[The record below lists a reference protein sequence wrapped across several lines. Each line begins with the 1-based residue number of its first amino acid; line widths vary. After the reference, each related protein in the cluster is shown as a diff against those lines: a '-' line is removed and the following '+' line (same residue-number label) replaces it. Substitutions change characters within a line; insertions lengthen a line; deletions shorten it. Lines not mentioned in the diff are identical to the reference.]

1 MKLTSPFWFHFF
13 LLFYVSSLGGIYLN
27 KNISLNEKN
36 VLIYD
41 CYKRAK
47 KNVGNIFNNSYRG
60 RTNLFHGKKKDVD
73 QFSNIKSSS
82 NFANLGYWMNPI
94 KYRKSKRNRNN
105 YHYLGSSNHYVG
117 SSDYHLGSSKHY
129 SNFPMGEGE
138 KTCFWN
144 SKKHKY
150 KHALYAENYK
160 INLTDKPIIE
170 DVPRNVKG
178 RINEWIKEF
187 DEDNTLGFF
196 PILLEEM
203 SNEPSPLQ
211 IGFEDYMQ
219 FNGEHVEEIFKSMT
233 REISMNGEEKKKKIF
248 GMCFFN
254 HKTGVLAPLAVY
266 AEIKDVTKV
275 GNNLAVKGLVRGR
288 IIIDE
293 IISQEPCILGKIS
306 PIEDKKG
313 LLDPEESLKILDEVI
328 RIHSQCSTMESQLM
342 EQLDQSFAS
351 MNIKLRND
359 LKESIDAKL
368 EKFQIDPSDIEQRQ
382 AFIQIASFAA
392 FDFHLM
398 IVDRYDALM
407 LQNSEDRLRL
417 VRDKIRQK
425 QKQLAIIK
433 NTPKEKLQE
442 ILEQVQNLKNQNLP
456 MPNYPKP

>member
-1 MKLTSPFWFHFF
+1 MKNHTVFFFFFF
-13 LLFYVSSLGGIYLN
+13 LVHIFYIFHIEGIYIN
-27 KNISLNEKN
+27 KNSLTNDKN
-36 VLIYD
+36 ILICD
-41 CYKRAK
+41 NTINGKSIK
-47 KNVGNIFNNSYRG
+47 IN
-60 RTNLFHGKKKDVD
+60 KKKKTTDILP
-73 QFSNIKSSS
+73 SHMEHRIK
-82 NFANLGYWMNPI
+82 N
-94 KYRKSKRNRNN
+94 KSKTFFIDGGKNM
-105 YHYLGSSNHYVG
+105 HV
-117 SSDYHLGSSKHY
+117 
-129 SNFPMGEGE
+129 F
-138 KTCFWN
+138 
-144 SKKHKY
+144 SKKKRNVHNSNVNDGRNSNV
-150 KHALYAENYK
+150 LYAENYK
-160 INLTDKPIIE
+160 INLTEKPLIE

-178 RINEWIKEF
+178 RLNEWINEF
-187 DEDNTLGFF
+187 DENNTLGFF

-211 IGFEDYMQ
+211 VGFEDYMQ
-219 FNGEHVEEIFKSMT
+219 FNGEHVEEIFKNMT
-233 REISMNGEEKKKKIF
+233 REVVINGEKKKIF

-254 HKTGVLAPLAVY
+254 HKTGVLAPLAIY

-288 IIIDE
+288 VIIDE

-313 LLDPEESLKILDEVI
+313 LVEPEESLKIIDEII
-328 RIHSQCSTMESQLM
+328 RIHTQCSNMESQLM

-368 EKFQIDPSDIEQRQ
+368 EKFQIDPSDVEQRQ
-382 AFIQIASFAA
+382 AFIQMASFAA

-407 LQNSEDRLRL
+407 LQNSEDRLRF

-433 NTPKEKLQE
+433 NTPKDKLHE
-442 ILEQVQNLKNQNLP
+442 ILQQVQNLKNQN
-456 MPNYPKP
+456 MQSPNYPKNAS

>member
-1 MKLTSPFWFHFF
+1 MKSKSVLFFF
-13 LLFYVSSLGGIYLN
+13 LYLFTLFIDGIHISN
-27 KNISLNEKN
+27 KSYINEKN
-36 VLIYD
+36 ILIHENNTL
-41 CYKRAK
+41 K
-47 KNVGNIFNNSYRG
+47 KNRGNIYKNNNRG
-60 RTNLFHGKKKDVD
+60 NYLPNEKRGISRKRSNLLYLGNYPKLKRKKTNF
-73 QFSNIKSSS
+73 
-82 NFANLGYWMNPI
+82 
-94 KYRKSKRNRNN
+94 NRNIN
-105 YHYLGSSNHYVG
+105 I
-117 SSDYHLGSSKHY
+117 
-129 SNFPMGEGE
+129 
-138 KTCFWN
+138 
-144 SKKHKY
+144 
-150 KHALYAENYK
+150 LYAENYQ
-160 INLTDKPIIE
+160 INLTEKPVID

-178 RINEWIKEF
+178 RLNEWINEF
-187 DEDNTLGFF
+187 DENNTLGFF

-219 FNGEHVEEIFKSMT
+219 FNGENVEEIFKSMT
-233 REISMNGEEKKKKIF
+233 REVSINGEKKKIF

-254 HKTGVLAPLAVY
+254 HKTGVLAPLAIY

-313 LLDPEESLKILDEVI
+313 LIDGEESLKVIDEII
-328 RIHSQCSTMESQLM
+328 RIHSQCTTMESQLM

-359 LKESIDAKL
+359 LKESIDSKL

-382 AFIQIASFAA
+382 AFIQIVSFAA

-407 LQNSEDRLRL
+407 LQNSEDRLRF

-456 MPNYPKP
+456 PVNFPKT

>member
-1 MKLTSPFWFHFF
+1 MNQRKTSGS
-13 LLFYVSSLGGIYLN
+13 LFYQNNNEIKKTN
-27 KNISLNEKN
+27 KNRKIGNNNTKN
-36 VLIYD
+36 VL
-41 CYKRAK
+41 
-47 KNVGNIFNNSYRG
+47 N
-60 RTNLFHGKKKDVD
+60 
-73 QFSNIKSSS
+73 
-82 NFANLGYWMNPI
+82 
-94 KYRKSKRNRNN
+94 
-105 YHYLGSSNHYVG
+105 
-117 SSDYHLGSSKHY
+117 
-129 SNFPMGEGE
+129 
-138 KTCFWN
+138 
-144 SKKHKY
+144 
-150 KHALYAENYK
+150 AENYK
-160 INLTDKPIIE
+160 INLTEKPIIE
-170 DVPRNVKG
+170 EVPRNVKG
-178 RINEWIKEF
+178 RLNEWIHEF
-187 DEDNTLGFF
+187 DQNNTLGFF

-219 FNGEHVEEIFKSMT
+219 FNGENVEDIFKNMT
-233 REISMNGEEKKKKIF
+233 KEVKINGESRKIF

-254 HKTGVLAPLAVY
+254 HKTGALAPLGVY

-288 IIIDE
+288 VIIDE
-293 IISQEPCILGKIS
+293 IINQEPCILGKIL

-313 LLDPEESLKILDEVI
+313 LIDTEESLKIVDEII
-328 RIHSQCSTMESQLM
+328 RIHGQCTTMESHLM

-368 EKFQIDPSDIEQRQ
+368 EKFQIDPSNVEQKQ

-407 LQNSEDRLRL
+407 LQNSEDRLRF

-442 ILEQVQNLKNQNLP
+442 ILEQVQNIKNQNIP
-456 MPNYPKP
+456 PPNLPKP

>member
-1 MKLTSPFWFHFF
+1 MKGTSSM
-13 LLFYVSSLGGIYLN
+13 VSSCIFWCLLLKILLKHDGSYAKKTMLISGDMNLSPNEHHNVRTKNDRSAYTRGSYFNIGKLWMKGQKEKRRKYRGGWIYPYNYLN
-27 KNISLNEKN
+27 SNNYFVPDVKGYVRET
-36 VLIYD
+36 
-41 CYKRAK
+41 CK
-47 KNVGNIFNNSYRG
+47 KWKSEG
-60 RTNLFHGKKKDVD
+60 GKKER
-73 QFSNIKSSS
+73 SNI
-82 NFANLGYWMNPI
+82 
-94 KYRKSKRNRNN
+94 
-105 YHYLGSSNHYVG
+105 
-117 SSDYHLGSSKHY
+117 
-129 SNFPMGEGE
+129 
-138 KTCFWN
+138 
-144 SKKHKY
+144 
-150 KHALYAENYK
+150 LYAENYK

-178 RINEWIKEF
+178 RINEWITEF
-187 DEDNTLGFF
+187 DENNKLGFF

-211 IGFEDYMQ
+211 VGFEDYMQ
-219 FNGEHVEEIFKSMT
+219 FNGENVENIFKSMT
-233 REISMNGEEKKKKIF
+233 REININGEKRKIF

-275 GNNLAVKGLVRGR
+275 GNNLAVKGIVRGR
-288 IIIDE
+288 VIIDE
-293 IISQEPCILGKIS
+293 IINQEPCILGKIS

-313 LLDPEESLKILDEVI
+313 LSDAEDSLKMVDEII

-368 EKFQIDPSDIEQRQ
+368 EKFQVDPSDPEQRQ
-382 AFIQIASFAA
+382 AFIQIVAFAA

-407 LQNSEDRLRL
+407 LQNSEDRLRF

-425 QKQLAIIK
+425 QKQLSIIK

-442 ILEQVQNLKNQNLP
+442 ILEQVQTLKNQN
-456 MPNYPKP
+456 MPASNYPTPPR

>member
-1 MKLTSPFWFHFF
+1 MKNRILFF
-13 LLFYVSSLGGIYLN
+13 LYLFTFIIEGIHISN
-27 KNISLNEKN
+27 KLIINEKN
-36 VLIYD
+36 TLIYENSIP
-41 CYKRAK
+41 K
-47 KNVGNIFNNSYRG
+47 KNRVNIFKNNNRG
-60 RTNLFHGKKKDVD
+60 NYIYNEKNGISIKRSNLLYIGYNPKLKKNKQANFHK
-73 QFSNIKSSS
+73 NINK
-82 NFANLGYWMNPI
+82 
-94 KYRKSKRNRNN
+94 
-105 YHYLGSSNHYVG
+105 
-117 SSDYHLGSSKHY
+117 
-129 SNFPMGEGE
+129 
-138 KTCFWN
+138 
-144 SKKHKY
+144 
-150 KHALYAENYK
+150 LYAENYK
-160 INLTDKPIIE
+160 INLTDKPVID

-178 RINEWIKEF
+178 RLNEWINEF
-187 DEDNTLGFF
+187 DENNTLGFF

-219 FNGEHVEEIFKSMT
+219 FNGENVEEIFKSMT
-233 REISMNGEEKKKKIF
+233 REVSINGEKKKIF

-254 HKTGVLAPLAVY
+254 HKTGVLAPLAIY

-313 LLDPEESLKILDEVI
+313 LMDGEDSLKIVDEVI
-328 RIHSQCSTMESQLM
+328 RIHSQCTLMESQLM

-359 LKESIDAKL
+359 LKESVDAKL

-382 AFIQIASFAA
+382 AFIQIVSFAA

-407 LQNSEDRLRL
+407 LQNSEDRLRF

-442 ILEQVQNLKNQNLP
+442 ILEQVQNLRNQN
-456 MPNYPKP
+456 MPPVNFPKT

>member
-1 MKLTSPFWFHFF
+1 MKYEILFILCNLFLYFQKGWGMYLNNNSFLNKKKIVSLFDYGNSIKKNEENNLIQKRYILGLINSYKGIDGNSKNEKKMSKKKNRLFF
-13 LLFYVSSLGGIYLN
+13 LQNNIDSVNRGKTNGSLFYQNNKEIKKMN
-27 KNISLNEKN
+27 KNRKIGNNNNNKN
-36 VLIYD
+36 V
-41 CYKRAK
+41 
-47 KNVGNIFNNSYRG
+47 
-60 RTNLFHGKKKDVD
+60 
-73 QFSNIKSSS
+73 
-82 NFANLGYWMNPI
+82 
-94 KYRKSKRNRNN
+94 
-105 YHYLGSSNHYVG
+105 
-117 SSDYHLGSSKHY
+117 
-129 SNFPMGEGE
+129 
-138 KTCFWN
+138 
-144 SKKHKY
+144 
-150 KHALYAENYK
+150 LYAENYK
-160 INLTDKPIIE
+160 INLTEKPIIE
-170 DVPRNVKG
+170 QVPRNVKG
-178 RINEWIKEF
+178 RINEWIPEF
-187 DEDNTLGFF
+187 EENNTLGFF

-219 FNGEHVEEIFKSMT
+219 FNGENVEEIFKNMT
-233 REISMNGEEKKKKIF
+233 REVKINNEPKKIF

-254 HKTGVLAPLAVY
+254 HKTGALAPLAVY

-288 IIIDE
+288 VIIDE
-293 IISQEPCILGKIS
+293 IINQEPCILGKIL

-313 LLDPEESLKILDEVI
+313 LVDTEESLKIVDEII
-328 RIHSQCSTMESQLM
+328 RIHGQCTTMESHLM

-368 EKFQIDPSDIEQRQ
+368 EKFQIDPSDVEQKQ

-442 ILEQVQNLKNQNLP
+442 ILEQVQNIKNQNIP
-456 MPNYPKP
+456 PPNFPKP

>member
-1 MKLTSPFWFHFF
+1 MNIVLPNFIYYVFFNLLYNMKYATVFILCNLCFYFQKAWGMF
-13 LLFYVSSLGGIYLN
+13 LNNNSFLN
-27 KNISLNEKN
+27 KKKAVSLCDYGNS
-36 VLIYD
+36 V
-41 CYKRAK
+41 K
-47 KNVGNIFNNSYRG
+47 KNAEHNLNRKRYMLGLIHSY
-60 RTNLFHGKKKDVD
+60 
-73 QFSNIKSSS
+73 
-82 NFANLGYWMNPI
+82 
-94 KYRKSKRNRNN
+94 
-105 YHYLGSSNHYVG
+105 NHIDG
-117 SSDYHLGSSKHY
+117 
-129 SNFPMGEGE
+129 
-138 KTCFWN
+138 N
-144 SKKHKY
+144 SKKEIKSAKKKNRLFFLPNSVSSTNRRETNGSLFY
-150 KHALYAENYK
+150 QNDKEIKNMNKNRKIGNSNSKNVLYAENYK
-160 INLTDKPIIE
+160 INLTEKPIIE
-170 DVPRNVKG
+170 EVPRNVKG
-178 RINEWIKEF
+178 RLNEWIPEF
-187 DEDNTLGFF
+187 DENNTLGFF

-219 FNGEHVEEIFKSMT
+219 FNGENVEEIFKNMT
-233 REISMNGEEKKKKIF
+233 REVNINGEPKKIF

-254 HKTGVLAPLAVY
+254 HKTGALAPLAVY
-266 AEIKDVTKV
+266 AEVKDVTKV

-288 IIIDE
+288 VIIDE
-293 IISQEPCILGKIS
+293 IINQEPCILGKIS

-313 LLDPEESLKILDEVI
+313 LMDTEESLKIVDEII
-328 RIHSQCSTMESQLM
+328 RIHGQCTTMESHLM

-368 EKFQIDPSDIEQRQ
+368 EKFQIDPSDMEQKQ

-407 LQNSEDRLRL
+407 LQNTEDRLRL

-442 ILEQVQNLKNQNLP
+442 ILEQVQNIKNQNIP
-456 MPNYPKP
+456 PPNLPKP

>member
-1 MKLTSPFWFHFF
+1 MKKVSLLISCIIYLVILSYYVPPVGGTSIHVKRKP
-13 LLFYVSSLGGIYLN
+13 LLNEGILLINDFPNRGRKHIQSMLRNNKRGGKVLYDEKKEIYSFQYMSKKKRKKKRKMKGIYYIRN
-27 KNISLNEKN
+27 SNFYIGRKKGDVSF
-36 VLIYD
+36 YD
-41 CYKRAK
+41 
-47 KNVGNIFNNSYRG
+47 
-60 RTNLFHGKKKDVD
+60 KKD
-73 QFSNIKSSS
+73 N
-82 NFANLGYWMNPI
+82 
-94 KYRKSKRNRNN
+94 
-105 YHYLGSSNHYVG
+105 
-117 SSDYHLGSSKHY
+117 
-129 SNFPMGEGE
+129 
-138 KTCFWN
+138 
-144 SKKHKY
+144 
-150 KHALYAENYK
+150 ALYAEEYK
-160 INLTDKPIIE
+160 ISLTDKPIIE
-170 DVPRNVKG
+170 EVPRNVKG
-178 RINEWIKEF
+178 RINEWIAEF
-187 DEDNTLGFF
+187 DENNTLGFF

-219 FNGEHVEEIFKSMT
+219 FNGEYVEDIFKNMT
-233 REISMNGEEKKKKIF
+233 RDIMLNGEKKKIF

-275 GNNLAVKGLVRGR
+275 GSNLAVKGLIRGR

-313 LLDPEESLKILDEVI
+313 LIDPEESLKIVDEII
-328 RIHSQCSTMESQLM
+328 RIHSQCTNMESQLM

-442 ILEQVQNLKNQNLP
+442 ILEQVHNLKNQNAS
-456 MPNYPKP
+456 MPNFPKT

>member
-1 MKLTSPFWFHFF
+1 MKGAC
-13 LLFYVSSLGGIYLN
+13 LLFRLCICWLLLLKVLLSLVGTDAKRNTLPSERHRSILANESYIVGNNRGGGIPPLSGHREARRKNWGSRAHSYGYLSRRG
-27 KNISLNEKN
+27 ISKPCRNGSPRAGRKEEEQQKKEKN
-36 VLIYD
+36 
-41 CYKRAK
+41 
-47 KNVGNIFNNSYRG
+47 
-60 RTNLFHGKKKDVD
+60 T
-73 QFSNIKSSS
+73 
-82 NFANLGYWMNPI
+82 
-94 KYRKSKRNRNN
+94 
-105 YHYLGSSNHYVG
+105 
-117 SSDYHLGSSKHY
+117 
-129 SNFPMGEGE
+129 
-138 KTCFWN
+138 
-144 SKKHKY
+144 
-150 KHALYAENYK
+150 LYAENYK

-170 DVPRNVKG
+170 EVPRNVKG
-178 RINEWIKEF
+178 RINEWIPEF
-187 DEDNTLGFF
+187 DEDNKLGFF

-211 IGFEDYMQ
+211 VGFEDYMQ
-219 FNGEHVEEIFKSMT
+219 FNGENVEDIFKNMT
-233 REISMNGEEKKKKIF
+233 REVTLNGSKKKIF

-275 GNNLAVKGLVRGR
+275 GKNLAVKGVVRGR
-288 IIIDE
+288 IIIDD
-293 IISQEPCILGKIS
+293 IVSQEPCILGKIS

-313 LLDPEESLKILDEVI
+313 LSDAEESLKMVDEII
-328 RIHSQCSTMESQLM
+328 RIHSQCTTMESQLM

-368 EKFQIDPSDIEQRQ
+368 EKFQVDPSDPEQRQ
-382 AFIQIASFAA
+382 AFVQIASFAA

-407 LQNSEDRLRL
+407 LQNSEDRLRF

-442 ILEQVQNLKNQNLP
+442 ILEQVQTLKNQGAAGALGAP
-456 MPNYPKP
+456 GTNYPSPPG

>member
-1 MKLTSPFWFHFF
+1 MEHRIKNKSKTFF
-13 LLFYVSSLGGIYLN
+13 IDGG
-27 KNISLNEKN
+27 KNMHVFS
-36 VLIYD
+36 
-41 CYKRAK
+41 
-47 KNVGNIFNNSYRG
+47 
-60 RTNLFHGKKKDVD
+60 KKKRNVHN
-73 QFSNIKSSS
+73 SNVNDGRNS
-82 NFANLGYWMNPI
+82 N
-94 KYRKSKRNRNN
+94 
-105 YHYLGSSNHYVG
+105 V
-117 SSDYHLGSSKHY
+117 
-129 SNFPMGEGE
+129 
-138 KTCFWN
+138 
-144 SKKHKY
+144 
-150 KHALYAENYK
+150 LYAENYK
-160 INLTDKPIIE
+160 INLTEKPLIE

-178 RINEWIKEF
+178 RLNEWINEF
-187 DEDNTLGFF
+187 DENNTLGFF

-211 IGFEDYMQ
+211 VGFEDYMQ
-219 FNGEHVEEIFKSMT
+219 FNGEHVEEIFKNMT
-233 REISMNGEEKKKKIF
+233 REVVINGEKKKIF

-254 HKTGVLAPLAVY
+254 HKTGVLAPLAIY

-288 IIIDE
+288 VIIDE

-313 LLDPEESLKILDEVI
+313 LVEPEESLKIIDEII
-328 RIHSQCSTMESQLM
+328 RIHTQCSNMESQLM

-368 EKFQIDPSDIEQRQ
+368 EKFQIDPSDVEQRQ
-382 AFIQIASFAA
+382 AFIQMASFAA

-407 LQNSEDRLRL
+407 LQNSEDRLRF

-433 NTPKEKLQE
+433 NTPKDKLHE
-442 ILEQVQNLKNQNLP
+442 ILQQVQNLKNQN
-456 MPNYPKP
+456 MQSPNYPKNAS

>member
-1 MKLTSPFWFHFF
+1 MYLNNNSFLNKKKIVSLFDYGNSIKKNEDNNLIQKRYILGLINSYKGIDGNSKNEKKLSKKKNRLFF
-13 LLFYVSSLGGIYLN
+13 LQNNIDSVNRGKTNGSLFYQNNKEIKKMN
-27 KNISLNEKN
+27 KNRKIGNNNNNKN
-36 VLIYD
+36 V
-41 CYKRAK
+41 
-47 KNVGNIFNNSYRG
+47 
-60 RTNLFHGKKKDVD
+60 
-73 QFSNIKSSS
+73 
-82 NFANLGYWMNPI
+82 
-94 KYRKSKRNRNN
+94 
-105 YHYLGSSNHYVG
+105 
-117 SSDYHLGSSKHY
+117 
-129 SNFPMGEGE
+129 
-138 KTCFWN
+138 
-144 SKKHKY
+144 
-150 KHALYAENYK
+150 LYAENYK
-160 INLTDKPIIE
+160 INLTEKPIIE
-170 DVPRNVKG
+170 QVPRNVKG
-178 RINEWIKEF
+178 RINEWIPEF
-187 DEDNTLGFF
+187 EENNTLGFF

-219 FNGEHVEEIFKSMT
+219 FNGENVEEIFKNMT
-233 REISMNGEEKKKKIF
+233 REVKINNEPKKIF

-254 HKTGVLAPLAVY
+254 HKTGALAPLAVY

-288 IIIDE
+288 VIIDE
-293 IISQEPCILGKIS
+293 IINQEPCILGKIL

-313 LLDPEESLKILDEVI
+313 LVDTEESLKIVDEII
-328 RIHSQCSTMESQLM
+328 RIHGQCTTMESHLM

-368 EKFQIDPSDIEQRQ
+368 EKFQIDPSDVEQKQ

-442 ILEQVQNLKNQNLP
+442 ILEQ
-456 MPNYPKP
+456 

>member
-1 MKLTSPFWFHFF
+1 MKNHTVFFFFFF
-13 LLFYVSSLGGIYLN
+13 LVHIFYIFHIEGIYIN
-27 KNISLNEKN
+27 KNSLTNDKN
-36 VLIYD
+36 ILICD
-41 CYKRAK
+41 NTINGKSIK
-47 KNVGNIFNNSYRG
+47 IN
-60 RTNLFHGKKKDVD
+60 KKKKTTDILP
-73 QFSNIKSSS
+73 SHMEHRIK
-82 NFANLGYWMNPI
+82 N
-94 KYRKSKRNRNN
+94 KSKTFFIDGGKNLNM
-105 YHYLGSSNHYVG
+105 
-117 SSDYHLGSSKHY
+117 
-129 SNFPMGEGE
+129 F
-138 KTCFWN
+138 
-144 SKKHKY
+144 SKKKRNVHNSNVNDGRNSNV
-150 KHALYAENYK
+150 LYAENYK
-160 INLTDKPIIE
+160 INLTEKPLIE

-178 RINEWIKEF
+178 RLNEWINEF
-187 DEDNTLGFF
+187 DENNTLGFF

-211 IGFEDYMQ
+211 VGFEDYMQ
-219 FNGEHVEEIFKSMT
+219 FNGEHVEEIFKNMT
-233 REISMNGEEKKKKIF
+233 REVVINGEKKKIF

-254 HKTGVLAPLAVY
+254 HKTGVLAPLAIY

-288 IIIDE
+288 VIIDE

-313 LLDPEESLKILDEVI
+313 LVEPEESLKIIDEII
-328 RIHSQCSTMESQLM
+328 RIHTQCSNMESQLM

-368 EKFQIDPSDIEQRQ
+368 EKFQIDPSDVEQRQ
-382 AFIQIASFAA
+382 AFIQMASFAA

-407 LQNSEDRLRL
+407 LQNSEDRLRF

-433 NTPKEKLQE
+433 NTPKDKLHE
-442 ILEQVQNLKNQNLP
+442 ILQQVQNLKNQN
-456 MPNYPKP
+456 MQSPNYPKNAS

>member
-1 MKLTSPFWFHFF
+1 MKYEILFILCNLFLYFQKGWGMYLNNNSFLNKKKIVSLFDYGNSIKKNEDNNLIQKRYILGLINSYKGIDGNSKNEKKLSKKKNRLFF
-13 LLFYVSSLGGIYLN
+13 LQNNIDSVNRGKTNGSLFYQNNKEIKKMN
-27 KNISLNEKN
+27 KNRKIGNNNNNKN
-36 VLIYD
+36 V
-41 CYKRAK
+41 
-47 KNVGNIFNNSYRG
+47 
-60 RTNLFHGKKKDVD
+60 
-73 QFSNIKSSS
+73 
-82 NFANLGYWMNPI
+82 
-94 KYRKSKRNRNN
+94 
-105 YHYLGSSNHYVG
+105 
-117 SSDYHLGSSKHY
+117 
-129 SNFPMGEGE
+129 
-138 KTCFWN
+138 
-144 SKKHKY
+144 
-150 KHALYAENYK
+150 LYAENYK
-160 INLTDKPIIE
+160 INLTEKPIIE
-170 DVPRNVKG
+170 QVPRNVKG
-178 RINEWIKEF
+178 RINEWIPEF
-187 DEDNTLGFF
+187 EENNTLGFF

-219 FNGEHVEEIFKSMT
+219 FNGENVEEIFKNMT
-233 REISMNGEEKKKKIF
+233 REVKINNEPKKIF

-254 HKTGVLAPLAVY
+254 HKTGALAPLAVY

-288 IIIDE
+288 VIIDE
-293 IISQEPCILGKIS
+293 IINQEPCILGKIL

-313 LLDPEESLKILDEVI
+313 LVDTEESLKIVDEII
-328 RIHSQCSTMESQLM
+328 RIHGQCTTMESHLM

-368 EKFQIDPSDIEQRQ
+368 EKFQIDPSDVEQKQ

-442 ILEQVQNLKNQNLP
+442 ILEQVQNIKNQNIP
-456 MPNYPKP
+456 PPNFPKP

>member
-1 MKLTSPFWFHFF
+1 MKNHTVFFFFFFFF
-13 LLFYVSSLGGIYLN
+13 LVHIFYIFHIEGIYIN
-27 KNISLNEKN
+27 KNSLTNDKN
-36 VLIYD
+36 ILICD
-41 CYKRAK
+41 NTINGKSIK
-47 KNVGNIFNNSYRG
+47 IN
-60 RTNLFHGKKKDVD
+60 KKKKTTDILP
-73 QFSNIKSSS
+73 SHMEHRIK
-82 NFANLGYWMNPI
+82 N
-94 KYRKSKRNRNN
+94 KSKTFFID
-105 YHYLGSSNHYVG
+105 GG
-117 SSDYHLGSSKHY
+117 K
-129 SNFPMGEGE
+129 NFHM
-138 KTCFWN
+138 F
-144 SKKHKY
+144 SKKKRNVHNSNGNDGRNSNV
-150 KHALYAENYK
+150 LYAENYK
-160 INLTDKPIIE
+160 INLTEKPLIE

-178 RINEWIKEF
+178 RLNEWINEF
-187 DEDNTLGFF
+187 DENNTLGFF

-211 IGFEDYMQ
+211 VGFEDYMQ
-219 FNGEHVEEIFKSMT
+219 FNGEHVEEIFKNMT
-233 REISMNGEEKKKKIF
+233 REVVINGEKKKIF

-254 HKTGVLAPLAVY
+254 HKTGVLAPLAIY

-288 IIIDE
+288 VIIDE

-313 LLDPEESLKILDEVI
+313 LVEPEESLKIIDEII
-328 RIHSQCSTMESQLM
+328 RIHTQCSNMESQLM

-368 EKFQIDPSDIEQRQ
+368 EKFQIDPSDVEQRQ
-382 AFIQIASFAA
+382 AFIQMASFAA

-407 LQNSEDRLRL
+407 LQNSEDRLRF

-433 NTPKEKLQE
+433 NTPKDKLHE
-442 ILEQVQNLKNQNLP
+442 ILQQVQNLKNQN
-456 MPNYPKP
+456 MQSPNYPKNAS

>member
-1 MKLTSPFWFHFF
+1 MYLNNNSFLNKKKIVSLFDYGNSIKKNEDNNLIQKRYILGLINSYKGIDGNSKNEKKLSKKKNRLFF
-13 LLFYVSSLGGIYLN
+13 LQNNIDSVNRGKTNGSLFYQNNKEIKKMN
-27 KNISLNEKN
+27 KNRKIGNNNNNKN
-36 VLIYD
+36 V
-41 CYKRAK
+41 
-47 KNVGNIFNNSYRG
+47 
-60 RTNLFHGKKKDVD
+60 
-73 QFSNIKSSS
+73 
-82 NFANLGYWMNPI
+82 
-94 KYRKSKRNRNN
+94 
-105 YHYLGSSNHYVG
+105 
-117 SSDYHLGSSKHY
+117 
-129 SNFPMGEGE
+129 
-138 KTCFWN
+138 
-144 SKKHKY
+144 
-150 KHALYAENYK
+150 LYAENYK
-160 INLTDKPIIE
+160 INLTEKPIIE
-170 DVPRNVKG
+170 QVPRNVKG
-178 RINEWIKEF
+178 RINEWIPEF
-187 DEDNTLGFF
+187 EENNTLGFF

-219 FNGEHVEEIFKSMT
+219 FNGENVEEIFKNMT
-233 REISMNGEEKKKKIF
+233 REVKINNEPKKIF

-254 HKTGVLAPLAVY
+254 HKTGALAPLAVY

-288 IIIDE
+288 VIIDE
-293 IISQEPCILGKIS
+293 IINQEPCILGKIL

-313 LLDPEESLKILDEVI
+313 LVDTEESLKIVDEII
-328 RIHSQCSTMESQLM
+328 RIHGQCTTMESHLM

-368 EKFQIDPSDIEQRQ
+368 EKFQIDPSDVEQKQ

-442 ILEQVQNLKNQNLP
+442 ILEQVQNIKNQNIP
-456 MPNYPKP
+456 PPNFPKP